1 MILANEI
8 EATVSLEGYDSLFHT
23 KKKKRN
29 ILKPIVN
36 ISAFACFSIFLFI
49 IGYILMKGIPNLTS
63 ELFEWKYTSTNVSM
77 MPAIITTL
85 YVVFLSIIIAAPIGI
100 FTAIYLVEYLDTNS
114 KFTKI
119 IRLTS
124 DTLSGIPSIIYGL
137 FGMLFFVHF
146 LGLSNSVISGVLTC
160 VIMILPVMISSSEEA
175 LMSVK
180 DIYRYGSVALGAG
193 KVATVFKVVLPMAF
207 PGIISGIILSIGRVV
222 GESAALI
229 YTLGTSSKLPETIFN
244 SGRTLSVHM
253 YMLSGEGRF
262 IEQAFATAVMLVLLV
277 ILLNTV
283 SELVVR
289 KFLTK

>member
-29 ILKPIVN
+29 FLKPIVN

-49 IGYILMKGIPNLTS
+49 IGYILMRGIPNLTY

-160 VIMILPVMISSSEEA
+160 VIMILPVMIRSSEEA

-277 ILLNTV
+277 IFLNTV